1 MITLRNN
8 IYFFIKKT
16 LPLLS
21 TLVLF
26 ISCTVNNSTG
36 LITISNKTSIKI
48 LTVKINE
55 NTLATLGQ
63 GSKTDYWFYSDFD
76 GIITANEI
84 KNIFISDSYNSE
96 IGQNN
101 YVKESECYFK
111 TNYRYE
117 IRISQ
122 ISIGQYS
129 YYTST
134 TDNYIFVEPGIK
146 VGANKSDTD
155 FYHYPGKKQ

>member
-1 MITLRNN
+1 MIILRNN
-8 IYFFIKKT
+8 FCFLKKR
-16 LPLLS
+16 LLLLLS
-21 TLVLF
+21 IIIFF

-36 LITISNKTSIKI
+36 LITVSNKTAISI
-48 LTVKINE
+48 LTVKVNE
-55 NTLATLGQ
+55 NTLATLGL

-84 KNIFISDSYNSE
+84 KNIYVSDSYNSDY
-96 IGQNN
+96 GQNN
-101 YVKESECYFK
+101 YVKDSECFFK

-129 YYTST
+129 YYASA

-146 VGANKSDTD
+146 VGANKSDPD